1 MTESKDLLREGIVSF
16 FFLGRVPVAPGTFG
30 SLGAF
35 GLAYLISI
43 YLSDIAG
50 FLLLGLAGIFYYV
63 GLQVAP
69 WCEEKFGKDPSI
81 FVLDEVIGA
90 FITLGFLMIL
100 SINLDSSLWIL
111 TFIASRGFDVIK
123 IWPAKDLE
131 GIAGGHG
138 IMLDDVAAGF
148 HTLILVLLLEEFNIL
163 L

>member
-16 FFLGRVPVAPGTFG
+16 FFLGRIPVAPGTFG

-50 FLLLGLAGIFYYV
+50 FLLLGLAGVFYYV

-69 WCEEKFGKDPSI
+69 WCEEKFGKDPDI
-81 FVLDEVIGA
+81 FVLDEVVGYLVLIG
-90 FITLGFLMIL
+90 LLLIL
-100 SINLDSSLWIL
+100 SANLDSALWMIS
-111 TFIASRGFDVIK
+111 FIAFRGFDVIK

-148 HTLILVLLLEEFNIL
+148 HTLILVLLLEEFL

>member
-16 FFLGRVPVAPGTFG
+16 FFLGRAPVAPGTFG

-43 YLSDIAG
+43 NLSNAG
-50 FLLLGLAGIFYYV
+50 FLLLGLAGVFYYV

-90 FITLGFLMIL
+90 FITLGFLIIL
-100 SINLDSSLWIL
+100 FTNLDSNLWIL
-111 TFIASRGFDVIK
+111 SFIAFRGFDVIK

-138 IMLDDVAAGF
+138 IMLDDVAASF

>member
-16 FFLGRVPVAPGTFG
+16 LFLGRVPVAPGTFG

-43 YLSDIAG
+43 NLSNAG
-50 FLLLGLAGIFYYV
+50 FLLLGLAGVFYCV

-69 WCEEKFGKDPSI
+69 WCEKKFGKDPSI

-90 FITLGFLMIL
+90 FITLGFFIIL
-100 SINLDSSLWIL
+100 SINLDSNLWIL

-138 IMLDDVAAGF
+138 IMLDDIAAGF

>member
-1 MTESKDLLREGIVSF
+1 M
-16 FFLGRVPVAPGTFG
+16 
-30 SLGAF
+30 
-35 GLAYLISI
+35 
-43 YLSDIAG
+43 
-50 FLLLGLAGIFYYV
+50 

-100 SINLDSSLWIL
+100 SISLDSNLWIL
-111 TFIASRGFDVIK
+111 TFITFRGFDVIK

-131 GIAGGHG
+131 GTAGGHG

>member
-1 MTESKDLLREGIVSF
+1 MTEFKNLLREGMVSF
-16 FFLGRVPVAPGTFG
+16 FFLGRAPVAPGTFG

-43 YLSDIAG
+43 NLSNAG
-50 FLLLGLAGIFYYV
+50 FLLLGLAGVFYYV
-63 GLQVAP
+63 GLQITP

-100 SINLDSSLWIL
+100 SISLDSNLWVL
-111 TFIASRGFDVIK
+111 TFIAFRGFDVVK

-131 GIAGGHG
+131 GTAGGHG

>member
-1 MTESKDLLREGIVSF
+1 MTESNDLLCQGIVSF
-16 FFLGRVPVAPGTFG
+16 FFLVQATAAPGPFV

-50 FLLLGLAGIFYYV
+50 FLLLGLAGVFYYV

-100 SINLDSSLWIL
+100 SINLDSNLWIL
-111 TFIASRGFDVIK
+111 TFIAFRGFDVIK

-131 GIAGGHG
+131 EMSGGHG
-138 IMLDDVAAGF
+138 IILDDVAAGF